1 MDIGFEREEIAEGMA
16 RVIRTTSNVD
26 AVDQTSPSCGN
37 TSGRKNP
44 LRMTA

>member
-1 MDIGFEREEIAEGMA
+1 MDIGFEREEIAEELA
-16 RVIRTTSNVD
+16 RIMRTTSNVD
-26 AVDQTSPSCGN
+26 AVDQTSPSCGY